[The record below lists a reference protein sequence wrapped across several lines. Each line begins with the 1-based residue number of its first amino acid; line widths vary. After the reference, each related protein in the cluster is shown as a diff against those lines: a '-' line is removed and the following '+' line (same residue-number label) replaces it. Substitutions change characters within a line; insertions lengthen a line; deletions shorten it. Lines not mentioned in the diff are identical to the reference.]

1 MVEADGDPAVTA
13 ATGTP
18 GALRV
23 FWRPGCPYCAML
35 RLGLGRARVRAEWI
49 NIWEDPA
56 AAARVRD
63 ITGGHETVP
72 TVVVGTRAMVNPS
85 ARQVIAAVR
94 ARQPGTLP
102 AQETRPASSW
112 LARAAGFVR
121 RRRPGQQHAVD
132 DSRRLKAR

>member
-1 MVEADGDPAVTA
+1 M
-13 ATGTP
+13 
-18 GALRV
+18 RV
-23 FWRPGCPYCAML
+23 YWRPGCPYCAML

-49 NIWEDPA
+49 NIWEDPS

-94 ARQPGTLP
+94 ARQPGTFP
-102 AQETRPASSW
+102 AQETRTASSW
-112 LARAAGFVR
+112 LARAAGFHR

-132 DSRRLKAR
+132 DSRGLKAG